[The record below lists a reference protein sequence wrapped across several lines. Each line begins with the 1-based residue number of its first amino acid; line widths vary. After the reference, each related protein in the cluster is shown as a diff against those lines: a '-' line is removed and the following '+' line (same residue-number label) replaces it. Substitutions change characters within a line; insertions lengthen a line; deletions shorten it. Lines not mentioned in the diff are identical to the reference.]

1 MPRLRTSL
9 LPAVMILGIA
19 LWSGCG
25 EEETVIV
32 TPEPM
37 IKVAITATP
46 TMLDTGGK
54 VSVEVAVTTGRP
66 GPFTYA
72 WQATGGSFSNAAAE
86 STGWTAP
93 DDPDLYTLSVTVRDG
108 EEVGYAK
115 LDVAVGQY
123 LPADSPY
130 YRGAVACA
138 TCHGGGS
145 GGDQYAAW
153 SASAHAGALD
163 ALAAYGSESPYC
175 LPCHT
180 VGSMGLNANG
190 ALNNGGYDETAVAR
204 LAGVQC
210 ENCHGPGSAHPGEAG
225 VEVDMSADLCGQC
238 HEGVHHPT
246 YSEWQTSGHASVVE
260 DAAGRA
266 SCAKC
271 HNGLLADTYLD
282 NPAGWS
288 NPSSDPTESGP
299 IACATCHDP
308 HGNENPGN
316 LRNGSVSAPVL
327 PNAAETEASGA
338 GRLCMHCHNG
348 RRSESQVESQIVDG
362 TEHFGPHHSLQ
373 GDMLT
378 GVNAYEKV
386 NETFPWSSSKHVLVE
401 DACVTCHTHP
411 NEGDPEHGIPAFTG
425 HTFLPTVEACA
436 PCHGTLTDFS
446 EIMAKQD
453 FDDDGTIEG
462 VQGEIEGLLATLE
475 QAIIDASESPEKR
488 AILESSFEDSLGS
501 PRVTTV
507 DQRKA
512 GYNWAFVSFDGSMGV
527 HNTTYAVQLL
537 QQSIEL
543 MTPGAL
549 SQSAIIRD
557 AN

>member
-1 MPRLRTSL
+1 MPRMRMSL
-9 LPAVMILGIA
+9 LPAVMLLGIA
-19 LWSGCG
+19 LWGGCG
-25 EEETVIV
+25 EEETVFV

-37 IKVAITATP
+37 IKVALTATP
-46 TMLDTGGK
+46 TTLDTGAK
-54 VSVEVAVTTGRP
+54 VSVEVEVTTARP

-72 WQATGGSFSNAAAE
+72 WQATGGSFANAAAE

-108 EEVGYAK
+108 EEVGSGK
-115 LDVAVGQY
+115 IDVAVGQY

-138 TCHGGGS
+138 TCHS
-145 GGDQYAAW
+145 GGNGGDEYSSW
-153 SASAHAGALD
+153 SETAHAGALG
-163 ALAAYGSESPYC
+163 ALAAFGSENSSC
-175 LPCHT
+175 LACHT
-180 VGSMGLNANG
+180 VGSNGLNANA

-210 ENCHGPGSAHPGEAG
+210 ENCHGPGSAHTGATGLPVEMAAG
-225 VEVDMSADLCGQC
+225 LCGQC
-238 HEGVHHPT
+238 HEGTHHPT
-246 YSEWQTSGHASVVE
+246 YSEWQSSGHAGIE
-260 DAAGRA
+260 EEAAGRA

-282 NPAGWS
+282 DPAGWS
-288 NPSSDPTESGP
+288 NPTSDPAESGP

-308 HGNENPGN
+308 HGSGNPGD
-316 LRNGSVSAPVL
+316 LRNGSISDPVL
-327 PNAAETEASGA
+327 PNSILTEASGA

-348 RRSESQVESQIVDG
+348 RRAESQVESQIQDG

-373 GDMLT
+373 GDMLA

-386 NETFPWSSSKHVLVE
+386 NETFPWSSSKHILVE
-401 DACVTCHTHP
+401 DACVTCHTHAHA
-411 NEGDPEHGIPAFTG
+411 GDPEHGIPNFTG
-425 HTFLPTVEACA
+425 HNFEPTVEACA
-436 PCHGTLTDFS
+436 PCHGTLADFS

-462 VQGEIEGLLATLE
+462 VQVEIEGLLVKLE
-475 QAIIDASESPEKR
+475 EAIIDASTTAEAR
-488 AILESSFEDSLGS
+488 AILETSFEDSLGS

-543 MTPGAL
+543 VSPGAL
-549 SQSAIIRD
+549 SPSAIIRD